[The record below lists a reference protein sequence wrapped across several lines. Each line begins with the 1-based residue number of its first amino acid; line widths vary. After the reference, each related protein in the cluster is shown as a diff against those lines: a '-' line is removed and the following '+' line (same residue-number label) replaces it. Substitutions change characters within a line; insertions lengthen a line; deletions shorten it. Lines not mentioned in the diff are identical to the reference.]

1 MDKNEPINIGFY
13 IIVGILVM
21 ALFKNI
27 DFGDMTVKKPYLS
40 AIYFCTLLVAVY
52 LIVKNKKSNVE

>member
-1 MDKNEPINIGFY
+1 MDKKQSIDFGFY

-52 LIVKNKKSNVE
+52 IIVKNKKNKTE